1 MPTQRAIAAY
11 VASRVS
17 GGGSNASTNTLNV
30 GQITVANNNIND
42 CEYYNSSTAKN
53 DNKRWSRWAL
63 FIKHVFFCIMIKM
76 A

>member
-30 GQITVANNNIND
+30 GQITVSNNNINQTASTTIQVPQKMIIKGGAD
-42 CEYYNSSTAKN
+42 GHYLSSMYFSA
-53 DNKRWSRWAL
+53 
-63 FIKHVFFCIMIKM
+63 
-76 A
+76 